1 MAARRILIVK
11 GSPRKNGNTSILAD
25 LVAEGARAQGAHV
38 DTVLL
43 QGMNIQPCDAC
54 DACKS
59 RTDQGCIVQD
69 DMQQVY
75 PKIREADALVLAS
88 PVYWFSYS
96 AQTKLFI
103 DRGFYPTVGPD
114 RQGMAGKQLALL
126 MTYEDADPFISGA
139 INALR
144 AFQDMCNYMGVKI
157 AGMVYS
163 QAYNAGEIRNHPSVL
178 ESAKQLG
185 EKLAAPA

>member
-1 MAARRILIVK
+1 MAARRVLIVK
-11 GSPRKNGNTSILAD
+11 GSPRKNGNTAILAD
-25 LVAEGARAQGAHV
+25 LVAEGARAGGAHV
-38 DTVLL
+38 DTIYL

-59 RTDQGCIVQD
+59 STDQGCIVQD

-75 PKIREADALVLAS
+75 PKIREADAIVLAS

-103 DRGFYPTVGPD
+103 DRGFYPTVGQD
-114 RQGMAGKQLALL
+114 GQGMAHKRLALL
-126 MTYEDADPFISGA
+126 MTYEDADPFVSGA

-144 AFQDMCNYMGVKI
+144 AFQDMCKYMGAEI

-163 QAYNAGEIRNHPSVL
+163 QAFDAGEIRSHPSVM
-178 ESAKQLG
+178 ESARQLG